1 MLADLGYWTTVTE
14 LNAVTVHGTRT
25 RAWSV
30 SYKPSRSHARTLE
43 DDEYVYK
50 PIRAV
55 RNLGRRSTTV
65 YNVEVAED
73 HSYVSDFIL
82 HNCELYEAVPHQFDM
97 ERDGGIFKI
106 KWADLQPGQYRYHH
120 LTVWAMN
127 DMGWRNLCALHARS
141 WSPAYHPTVRGKPL
155 VDRASLEEHSEGLI
169 VGLGC
174 LASRT
179 SAALATQGEEAAYQ
193 QAKWAAEV
201 FAGRC
206 FMEVMGNL
214 PEQQALIRGQR
225 RVAQRLGIPVIA
237 TNDVHYTLQEH
248 GREHG
253 PHHTLVQSRMF
264 KKAGTEAST
273 DRSDTGFGSWHG
285 SGFWL
290 KSGAEMLATGGLL
303 RDEITRTVEVLA
315 MADFDFNAIPKPA
328 PPVADVLIPSVGDD
342 PAFDAFVA
350 AHT

>member
-1 MLADLGYWTTVTE
+1 MDDLPYAHLHTHSNMSQKDGLAPVDELVARAAQLGQPGIGLTD
-14 LNAVTVHGTRT
+14 HGVMFG
-25 RAWSV
+25 APALF
-30 SYKPSRSHARTLE
+30 KACAHHQ
-43 DDEYVYK
+43 
-50 PIRAV
+50 IQ
-55 RNLGRRSTTV
+55 GMMG
-65 YNVEVAED
+65 
-73 HSYVSDFIL
+73 
-82 HNCELYEAVPHQFDM
+82 CELYEAVPHQFDM

-120 LTVWAMN
+120 LTVWAIN

-342 PAFDAFVA
+342 PAFDAFLA